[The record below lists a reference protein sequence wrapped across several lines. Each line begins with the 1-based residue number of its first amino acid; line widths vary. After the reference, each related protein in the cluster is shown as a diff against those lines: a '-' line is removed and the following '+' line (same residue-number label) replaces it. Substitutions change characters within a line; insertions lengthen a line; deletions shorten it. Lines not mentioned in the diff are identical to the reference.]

1 MLTWDQVKRYNFPP
15 VPQDPDTKRKLDD
28 TKRKLERDSGAR
40 MFVEK
45 YGCLRQ
51 VEVDAMVALCY
62 DELRRILD
70 EAVRKYFDFNKYQEV
85 AKKEEE
91 LKRKVSDLLGG

>member
-15 VPQDPDTKRKLDD
+15 VPQDPDTKRKL
-28 TKRKLERDSGAR
+28 ERDSGAR
-40 MFVEK
+40 MFMEK
-45 YGCLRQ
+45 YGCLGQ
-51 VEVDAMVALCY
+51 VEVDAMVALYY

-91 LKRKVSDLLGG
+91 LKKKVSDLLGG